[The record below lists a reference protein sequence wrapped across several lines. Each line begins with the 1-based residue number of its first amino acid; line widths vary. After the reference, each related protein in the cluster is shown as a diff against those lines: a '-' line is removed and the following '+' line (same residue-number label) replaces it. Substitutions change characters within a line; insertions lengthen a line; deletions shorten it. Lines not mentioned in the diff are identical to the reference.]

1 MLDGTMPEETKV
13 WGFTVPVSSTGRRKW
28 PEALR
33 AQVVEKINNGAG
45 IRETAEEI
53 GANKSLVALWVK
65 KAEPSASCPAF
76 VELVA
81 PENLRPETASVPI
94 PPAGAEDSRCQIS
107 VGDMTIAIPPGYPVT
122 HLAEVLQAVRG
133 AQ

>member
-13 WGFTVPVSSTGRRKW
+13 WGFTVPLSPTGRRTW

-53 GANKSLVALWVK
+53 GAHKSLVALWVK

-81 PENLRPETASVPI
+81 PETLRPEPASVPT
-94 PPAGAEDSRCQIS
+94 PPIGAKDSRCQIS
-107 VGDMTIAIPPGYPVT
+107 VGDVMTCPPRNPSP
-122 HLAEVLQAVRG
+122 
-133 AQ
+133 